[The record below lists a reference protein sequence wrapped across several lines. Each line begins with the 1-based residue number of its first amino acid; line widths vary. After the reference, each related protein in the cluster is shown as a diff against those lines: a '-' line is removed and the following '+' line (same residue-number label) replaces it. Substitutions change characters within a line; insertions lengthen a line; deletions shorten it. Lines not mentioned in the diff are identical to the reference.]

1 MCAFFVCLVIIDY
14 PLEVSVI
21 LEFIKMLL
29 KCKSGE
35 MIIIFINY
43 EYWNPNVLTC
53 VLFVVMILVVEE
65 NVLLKYKEDIEVGSR
80 AELDIKDRPN
90 VRDKLK

>member
-1 MCAFFVCLVIIDY
+1 M
-14 PLEVSVI
+14 
-21 LEFIKMLL
+21 
-29 KCKSGE
+29 
-35 MIIIFINY
+35 
-43 EYWNPNVLTC
+43 LTC

-80 AELDIKDRPN
+80 AELDIKDRPI